1 MCSKEVT
8 EFIKKSHEIRRNT
21 REGYILFIDDE
32 KHITDIFKR
41 LSIIYNFSAL
51 CVNGI
56 KAGLNTIIK
65 DQENIKCIVIDLHL
79 EHGNG
84 EEIIKH
90 IEENRINIPYIVYSG
105 DNKEINKIQDKYP
118 RAMCF
123 KKSDSIYDLIEFL
136 GIEI

>member
-32 KHITDIFKR
+32 IHITNIFKR
-41 LSIIYNFSAL
+41 LSIIYNFEAR
-51 CVNGI
+51 CVNGVNT
-56 KAGLNTIIK
+56 GLNTIIN
-65 DQENIKCIVIDLHL
+65 DQENIKCVVLDLHL
-79 EHGNG
+79 KNSSG
-84 EEIIKH
+84 ETIIKY

-105 DNKEINKIQDKYP
+105 DNKEINKLQEKYP

-123 KKSDSIYDLIEFL
+123 RKSDSIYDLIEFL
-136 GIEI
+136 GIGM